1 MSASP
6 LFPSSAAQLLSHP
19 RGLGLLFPGQGSQ
32 QVGMAQALVAHSPA
46 ARAAFEEADD
56 VLGFALG
63 RLCFEGPDELLTDTV
78 NAQPALLAAGV
89 AAFRALVEALGD
101 APLGAHAGA
110 AGNTGAAG
118 NAVAGHSLGEY
129 TALVAAGSLSYADGL
144 RLVRRR
150 GELMK
155 EAGTRTPGKMA
166 AVLGLDEAQVAA
178 LCAEAAAGLGGAGL
192 VQVANDNC
200 PGQTVIS
207 GDAAGMEAAIAALQ
221 GAGAKKIMPLAVSIA
236 AHSPLMQP
244 AADAL
249 RSAIEATPLAPP
261 ALPVYANTSAQ
272 PLVDVDALRA
282 ELVAQL
288 TGSVRWTQSIGAM
301 VGAGITTFV
310 EFGAGEV
317 LVGLV
322 KRIERS
328 TTRLTVRDPDSLAAT
343 VAALRA

>member
-1 MSASP
+1 MSASA
-6 LFPSSAAQLLSHP
+6 LSPSLDGAAQALLAQP

-46 ARAAFEEADD
+46 ARATFEEADE
-56 VLGFALG
+56 VLGFGLS
-63 RLCFEGPDELLTDTV
+63 RLCFEGPDALLTDTV

-89 AAFRALVEALGD
+89 AAFRALVESLGD
-101 APLGAHAGA
+101 APLGARDGA
-110 AGNTGAAG
+110 AA

-129 TALVAAGSLSYADGL
+129 TALVAAGSLGFADGL

-150 GELMK
+150 GELMA
-155 EAGTRTPGKMA
+155 EAGTRAPGKMA
-166 AVLGLDEAQVAA
+166 AVLGLDEAQVTA
-178 LCAEAAAGLGGAGL
+178 LCAEATAGLAGGGL

-249 RSAIEATPLAPP
+249 RSAIEATPLAAP
-261 ALPVYANTSAQ
+261 AVAVFANTSAQ
-272 PLVDVDALRA
+272 PLADVDALRA

-288 TGSVRWTQSIGAM
+288 TGSVRWTQSIAAM
-301 VGAGITTFV
+301 SAAGITTFV
-310 EFGAGEV
+310 ECGAGEV

-328 TTRLTVRDPDSLAAT
+328 ATRLTVRDPESLATT